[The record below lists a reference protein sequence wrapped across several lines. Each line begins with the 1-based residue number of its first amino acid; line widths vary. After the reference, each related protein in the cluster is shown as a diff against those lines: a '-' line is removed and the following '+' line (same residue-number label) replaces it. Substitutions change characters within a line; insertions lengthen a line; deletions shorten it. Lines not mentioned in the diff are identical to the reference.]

1 MKYFED
7 ISLNLLE
14 IFQKS
19 QTGKGFIKSHDD
31 SALRVL
37 IENLTQNSPRLRDC
51 LPRGQAT
58 VWRRNFSLKMLII
71 KHFH

>member
-37 IENLTQNSPRLRDC
+37 IENLTQIRRDFEVVC
-51 LPRGQAT
+51 LEGKPLFGEE
-58 VWRRNFSLKMLII
+58 I
-71 KHFH
+71 FH